1 MDQFVDKTKRAIKRG
16 CAEIGIRKYAS
27 LSSMSAKHTKTAG
40 AAPAEPAATNTI
52 AKPTAD
58 SAFVFA
64 SVLTASQPLA
74 AESTATQT
82 THAARK
88 PSGSL
93 RKYPAFDTREAST
106 QELSSEATVILLHSD
121 YTVQEDDEDEEEE
134 EEKGNVSIGIST
146 TNTSTYK
153 RFTAGASVLE
163 SQMTIIAPS
172 SPIRLPALVEGEET
186 FETEASQFSVKA
198 LQPVVITEYTDL
210 SETFTDL
217 AELLFSIEG
226 KYNVGLEVGLSRHP
240 KLSLRMRPILVDWLS
255 EVAADY
261 RMYRQTLHLTVQY
274 LDRFLTH
281 TSLVVDPSMLQCYG
295 TACLSIAMKAEEHRV
310 PSLSELTDFSK
321 DAFTRDQLKQAEIDV
336 LTALGWHLAAPTIF
350 EFLSLTFQRA
360 ALEFPSQFADPAILG
375 ELDPEWRTQE
385 CPAAIARRF
394 DARQFAIACDYAD
407 ALLHCQN
414 TQRFLG
420 SELAAACF
428 YLGTTPN
435 SLDGTMFKQCTGY
448 SFVDVWPA
456 ILHVKRIRAALDTES
471 ASSLC
476 AKQCCETK
484 DRYVTHYMYIRPA
497 ELWAMQPHHA
507 HLLGEF
513 EDAFAVIAEEPY

>member
-1 MDQFVDKTKRAIKRG
+1 
-16 CAEIGIRKYAS
+16 
-27 LSSMSAKHTKTAG
+27 MSAKHAKTAG
-40 AAPAEPAATNTI
+40 TAPAEPAATNTS

-58 SAFVFA
+58 SAFAFA

-93 RKYPAFDTREAST
+93 RKYPAFDTREASS

-121 YTVQEDDEDEEEE
+121 YTVQEDDEEEE
-134 EEKGNVSIGIST
+134 EEKGDVSIGILT
-146 TNTSTYK
+146 ANTSIYK
-153 RFTAGASVLE
+153 GFTAGASVLE

-172 SPIRLPALVEGEET
+172 SPIHLPALVEDEET
-186 FETEASQFSVKA
+186 FETKESQFSIKA
-198 LQPVVITEYTDL
+198 LQPVVITKYTDL
-210 SETFTDL
+210 SETFTEL

-226 KYNVGLEVGLSRHP
+226 KYNVGLE
-240 KLSLRMRPILVDWLS
+240 
-255 EVAADY
+255 
-261 RMYRQTLHLTVQY
+261 TLHLTVQY

-321 DAFTRDQLKQAEIDV
+321 DAFTRDQLKHAEIDV

-360 ALEFPSQFADPAILG
+360 ALEFPSQFADPTILG
-375 ELDPEWRTQE
+375 ELDPEWQTQE

-414 TQRFLG
+414 AQRF
-420 SELAAACF
+420 
-428 YLGTTPN
+428 
-435 SLDGTMFKQCTGY
+435 
-448 SFVDVWPA
+448 
-456 ILHVKRIRAALDTES
+456 
-471 ASSLC
+471 
-476 AKQCCETK
+476 
-484 DRYVTHYMYIRPA
+484 
-497 ELWAMQPHHA
+497 
-507 HLLGEF
+507 
-513 EDAFAVIAEEPY
+513 